1 MKKGMHHLA
10 TNMSSNPLEGLARMI
25 ERGGAL
31 VGKHPQMTSLE
42 DCTTGFASDQ
52 GVLPSSEEGVR

>member
-1 MKKGMHHLA
+1 MHHLA
-10 TNMSSNPLEGLARMI
+10 TNESSNPLEGYARMI

-31 VGKHPQMTSLE
+31 VGKHPQMLSLE

-52 GVLPSSEEGVR
+52 GVRPNGGEGVQ